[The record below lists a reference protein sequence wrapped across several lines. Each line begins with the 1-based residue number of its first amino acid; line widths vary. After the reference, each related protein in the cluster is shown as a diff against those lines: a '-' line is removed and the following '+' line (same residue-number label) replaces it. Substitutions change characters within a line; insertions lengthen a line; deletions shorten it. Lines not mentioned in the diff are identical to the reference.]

1 MKRSILKITSR
12 ATLGLLLCAGL
23 LFPAAQAQAAQTT
36 QVSGSANVV
45 LREVSTQSSTG
56 ASAQASI
63 GEENQATL
71 QADLTLPGSWAA
83 FTIVA
88 ENCGEKEANLS
99 NVLQQ
104 QDMPENVN
112 VSFGISDRDAG
123 EKLQPGEQCAVSVV
137 VEADPEET
145 ESFDETGSF
154 SLTLIYDADEGTT
167 GTGTGHGF
175 RQHNRVA
182 NPMKHL
188 RRREIIFRFPQ
199 YVPLLPPRQAVSMC
213 GIVKNKHRRRF
224 DGSSCSE
231 T

>member
-167 GTGTGHGF
+167 GTQSGGESDETSPQTGDF
-175 RQHNRVA
+175 FPVSAVCAAVA
-182 NPMKHL
+182 AAAGCV
-188 RRREIIFRFPQ
+188 
-199 YVPLLPPRQAVSMC
+199 YVWHRKKQA
-213 GIVKNKHRRRF
+213 
-224 DGSSCSE
+224 SE
-231 T
+231 AL

>member
-137 VEADPEET
+137 VEAVP
-145 ESFDETGSF
+145 DETGSF

-167 GTGTGHGF
+167 GTQSGGESEETSPQTGDHFPVFAACAAVAAAAGCVYVW
-175 RQHNRVA
+175 NR
-182 NPMKHL
+182 KK
-188 RRREIIFRFPQ
+188 
-199 YVPLLPPRQAVSMC
+199 QA
-213 GIVKNKHRRRF
+213 
-224 DGSSCSE
+224 SE
-231 T
+231 AL

>member
-145 ESFDETGSF
+145 ESFNETGSF

-167 GTGTGHGF
+167 GTEPGTDSGTQSGGESEETSPQTGDHFPVFAACAAVAAAAGCVYVW
-175 RQHNRVA
+175 NR
-182 NPMKHL
+182 KK
-188 RRREIIFRFPQ
+188 
-199 YVPLLPPRQAVSMC
+199 QA
-213 GIVKNKHRRRF
+213 
-224 DGSSCSE
+224 SE
-231 T
+231 AL

>member
-1 MKRSILKITSR
+1 MKRSFLKITSR
-12 ATLGLLLCAGL
+12 AALGLLLCAGL

-36 QVSGSANVV
+36 QVTGSANVV

-112 VSFGISDRDAG
+112 VSFGISDMDAG

-154 SLTLIYDADEGTT
+154 SLTLIYDVDEGTT
-167 GTGTGHGF
+167 GTDSGTQSGGESEGASPQTGDHF
-175 RQHNRVA
+175 PVFAVCAAVA
-182 NPMKHL
+182 AAAGCV
-188 RRREIIFRFPQ
+188 
-199 YVPLLPPRQAVSMC
+199 YVWNHKKQA
-213 GIVKNKHRRRF
+213 
-224 DGSSCSE
+224 SE
-231 T
+231 AL

>member
-137 VEADPEET
+137 VEAVPDET

-167 GTGTGHGF
+167 GTEPGTDSGTQSGGESDETSPQTGDF
-175 RQHNRVA
+175 FPVSAVCAAVA
-182 NPMKHL
+182 AAAGCV
-188 RRREIIFRFPQ
+188 
-199 YVPLLPPRQAVSMC
+199 YVWHRKKQA
-213 GIVKNKHRRRF
+213 
-224 DGSSCSE
+224 SE
-231 T
+231 AL

>member
-1 MKRSILKITSR
+1 MKRSFLKITSR
-12 ATLGLLLCAGL
+12 AALGLLLCAGL

-36 QVSGSANVV
+36 QVSGSADVV

-112 VSFGISDRDAG
+112 VSFGISDADAG

-137 VEADPEET
+137 VEADPDET
-145 ESFDETGSF
+145 ESLDETGSF

-167 GTGTGHGF
+167 GTEPGTDSGTQSGGESDETSPQTGDHFPIFAACAAVAAAAGCVYVW
-175 RQHNRVA
+175 NR
-182 NPMKHL
+182 KK
-188 RRREIIFRFPQ
+188 
-199 YVPLLPPRQAVSMC
+199 QA
-213 GIVKNKHRRRF
+213 
-224 DGSSCSE
+224 SE
-231 T
+231 AL